1 MQIYVKTPLRKII
14 TGILLAT
21 RLVRPNRLQIER
33 ILVIKNQII
42 LKTESLNR
50 ISTNINNSPDRID
63 RFRY

>member
-42 LKTESLNR
+42 LALTIECSVVGNLNQ
-50 ISTNINNSPDRID
+50 
-63 RFRY
+63 YQ